1 MPGWLTSPT
10 GRSRCQALF
19 EPASDADNGT
29 YPLPVDDDDLVAVSL
44 TRAQWSVVQE
54 ALDEC
59 YYVVEHSP
67 AGGLRKATKERYAA
81 RRDWLL
87 ATLPRLDVAIYQQA
101 GVGPIFGE
109 YE

>member
-1 MPGWLTSPT
+1 M
-10 GRSRCQALF
+10 
-19 EPASDADNGT
+19 
-29 YPLPVDDDDLVAVSL
+29 DDDDDELVTVSL
-44 TRAQWSVVQE
+44 TRAQWSAVQE

-67 AGGLRKATKERYAA
+67 AGGLRKATKEHYAA

-87 ATLPRLDVAIYQQA
+87 ATLPRVDVAIYQQA